1 MESDL
6 EKQHEI
12 AQTEPVLEVVE
23 GDAKDDSSEHS
34 IVPNAFE
41 SVLEKVDEE
50 RKYVETEAPPYKNR
64 AFIGIVCLVV
74 GIIAGR
80 LTTQPKI
87 EKVVVEKEK
96 PIAAVTPP
104 ASEPVKT
111 PDVPKVDKPFRE
123 FLNLGEFDPWQ
134 PMNGGFPLPPKDT
147 QAKIV
152 GRSGSP
158 VPNGGGEIP
167 TGLSGHI
174 TPMDPGEIGG
184 PLPNLNGGELPA
196 ATGDTAN
203 EADKGNSGKATTPA
217 QTSGQER
224 YVSISMNGPEP
235 TKGQAS
241 IEGMASALGGT
252 SRTFTHMAED
262 GTVEA
267 QCILVIIPA
276 AKFNDAKAKIEALG
290 GASVDATFEGNASD
304 QQNRIQS
311 PYITRLAKLR
321 DKRKDLLVDFLDDAP
336 VVKQINEAIDFE
348 TRAVS
353 ATRLPSGLAGKAV
366 IQVRLK

>member
-6 EKQHEI
+6 DPKHEI
-12 AQTEPVLEVVE
+12 SQSEPVLEVVE
-23 GDAKDDSSEHS
+23 GDVKDDHS
-34 IVPNAFE
+34 GELAVPGAFE
-41 SVLEKVDEE
+41 SVLEKVEEE

-64 AFIGIVCLVV
+64 AFIGVVCLVA
-74 GIIAGR
+74 GILAGR
-80 LTTQPKI
+80 LTTPPKI
-87 EKVVVEKEK
+87 EKVVVEKDK
-96 PIAAVTPP
+96 PVATVTTPTP
-104 ASEPVKT
+104 EPTKA
-111 PDVPKVDKPFRE
+111 PELPKVDKPFRD
-123 FLNLGEFDPWQ
+123 FTTLGDFDPWQ

-158 VPNGGGEIP
+158 VPSGGGEIP
-167 TGLSGHI
+167 TGLSGRI

-184 PLPNLNGGELPA
+184 PLPNVNGGELPS
-196 ATGDTAN
+196 ATGDVPN
-203 EADKGNSGKATTPA
+203 SADKGNNGKTTTPA
-217 QTSGQER
+217 QTGGQER

-235 TKGQAS
+235 TKGQAA
-241 IEGMASALGGT
+241 IEGIASSLGGT

-267 QCILVIIPA
+267 QCILVIVPA
-276 AKFNDAKAKIEALG
+276 NKFNDAKAKIDALG

-366 IQVRLK
+366 IQIRLK